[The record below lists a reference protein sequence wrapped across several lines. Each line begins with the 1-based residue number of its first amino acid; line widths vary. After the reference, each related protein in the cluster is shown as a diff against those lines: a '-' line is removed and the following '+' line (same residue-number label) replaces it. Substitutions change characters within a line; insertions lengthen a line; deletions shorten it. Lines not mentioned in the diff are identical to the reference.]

1 MKRTPPQQPLSLA
14 AAMLMALSTTAVAED
29 TNPAPSLTAD
39 TPAATLPEIRVR
51 DARERPN
58 SPNSGYQ
65 SGIVTSA
72 KTKQLAKDI
81 PQAIT
86 TVTEQLMLDSNA
98 DTMKGALRH
107 VAGLTFNSGEG
118 GRIGDN
124 IMLRG
129 FYSFGDLYLD
139 GIRDVAQYNREV
151 FHVEQIDVLR
161 GSAAML
167 FGRGQA
173 GGVVNRVSKQPG
185 LVDRTEVSATVGTD
199 HYGRVTADVNKVLG
213 ENMALRITA
222 MKTDADS
229 SRDGVESKRK
239 GLAPTLR
246 WGIGTTDEFSL
257 GYLYLD
263 TNNVPD
269 YGVPFVSELATI
281 TRSQVN
287 RRPLDVPASRFYGT
301 SSDYEKNRT
310 SISTGIWT
318 HRFSQD
324 TELRTVARFADY
336 TRDLWAVAP
345 RLPGGVTMDTVT
357 DLTTITRGRQARGG
371 KEETVTVQSDLTTRF
386 AAAGMKHE
394 ALFGAEWL
402 KEKARRWSY
411 TAINVTAP
419 STTVGDPDPD
429 DAVPNAYGNR
439 IHFNPAGYEG
449 KSIGVY
455 AQDQIEFIPQWKFL
469 IGLRRDRMDADYAS
483 LASATNVTTAF
494 NLKYNEW
501 SYRSGLL
508 FQPSDLSTY
517 YFSWSDSFNP
527 TADLYQ
533 LSPANIKYDAER
545 SRTVELGAKWEL
557 FDGALSLRTAL
568 YRATKFNERNTDLEQ
583 ATTALLSK
591 ERHTD
596 GFEIEAAGRITPT
609 WDVFGGIALMRA
621 EIDEQYGGNYLGTF
635 ADVSGGAYAAG
646 QAANAARPVYN
657 GRYNPNTIGLTP
669 RNTPD
674 YTFNLWTTYRFM
686 PSWRAGVGIEGKG
699 SRLAYGIGQCDSAT
713 RNANTGL
720 WSYNACAPVSQ
731 GKAPNFVRTDLMLS
745 YEQPGYEL
753 KLNVLNV
760 FDKRYYEALYENGG
774 FAVPGTERG
783 YQFTATVRF

>member
-1 MKRTPPQQPLSLA
+1 MKHVPTQQPLSLA
-14 AAMLMALSTTAVAED
+14 AAMLMALSTSTGAQAQQTAVEPER
-29 TNPAPSLTAD
+29 PAT
-39 TPAATLPEIRVR
+39 TLPEVKVF

-65 SGIVTSA
+65 SGIVRSA

-98 DTMKGALRH
+98 DTMKSALRH

-173 GGVVNRVSKQPG
+173 GGVINRVSKQPG
-185 LVDRTEVSATVGTD
+185 LVDRTEVSVTVGSYE
-199 HYGRVTADVNKVLG
+199 YGRVTADVNKVLG
-213 ENMALRITA
+213 ENMALRISA
-222 MKTDADS
+222 MKTDAES
-229 SRDGVESKRK
+229 SRDGVASERE
-239 GLAPTLR
+239 GIAPTLR
-246 WGIGTTDEFSL
+246 WGIGTANEFSL
-257 GYLYLD
+257 GYLYLTTD
-263 TNNVPD
+263 NVPD
-269 YGVPFVSELATI
+269 YGVPFVSRPGTI
-281 TRSQVN
+281 TRTQVT
-287 RRPLDVPASRFYGT
+287 RRPLDVSASRFYGT
-301 SSDYEKNRT
+301 SSDYEQNDT
-310 SISTGIWT
+310 QIGTGVWT

-336 TRDLWAVAP
+336 KRDLWAVAP
-345 RLPGGVTMDTVT
+345 RLPAGATTATVNDAT
-357 DLTTITRGRQARGG
+357 SITRGRQARGG
-371 KEETVTVQSDLTTRF
+371 KENTYTLQSDLTTKF
-386 AAAGMKHE
+386 ELAGMKHE
-394 ALFGAEWL
+394 ALFGIELL
-402 KEKARRWSY
+402 KEDADRWSY
-411 TAINVTAP
+411 TSINVTAP
-419 STTVGDPDPD
+419 STTVGDPDPN
-429 DAVPNAYGNR
+429 DAVAAAYGNR
-439 IHFNPAGYEG
+439 VRFNPAGYEG
-449 KSIGVY
+449 DSVGVY
-455 AQDQIEFIPQWKFL
+455 AQDQIEFMPNWKL
-469 IGLRRDRMDADYAS
+469 LLGLRHDRMDADYHTLNS
-483 LASATNVTTAF
+483 TTLASTAF

-508 FQPSDLSTY
+508 FQPTDVSTY
-517 YFSWSDSFNP
+517 YFAWSDSFNP

-533 LSPANIKYDAER
+533 LNNSIRYDAER
-545 SRTVELGAKWEL
+545 SRTIELGTKWEL

-583 ATTALLSK
+583 ANSAVLSK

-596 GFEIEAAGRITPT
+596 GFEIEAAGRITSK
-609 WDVFGGIALMRA
+609 WDVFGGIALMNA
-621 EIDEQYGGNYLGTF
+621 EIDEQYGGDLLGTF
-635 ADVSGGAYAAG
+635 AQVSGGAFAAG
-646 QAANAARPVYN
+646 QAANAALPVYR
-657 GRYNPNTIGLTP
+657 GRYNPNSVGATP

-674 YTFNLWTTYRFM
+674 WTFNLWTTYRFT
-686 PSWRAGVGIEGKG
+686 PAWRAGVGLEGKG

-713 RNANTGL
+713 QNANSGL
-720 WSYNACAPVSQ
+720 WSYNACAPIAQ
-731 GKAPNFVRTDLMLS
+731 GRAASFVRTDLMFA
-745 YEQPGYEL
+745 YEQPRYDV

-760 FDKRYYEALYENGG
+760 FNKRYYEALYENGG
-774 FAVPGTERG
+774 FAVPGSERAF
-783 YQFTATVRF
+783 QLTMTVKY